1 MDLDWILFDAD
12 GVIQGVRDGWLAELT
27 AAGGTSGEDFVVAVF
42 EAELATVSGGDFEQ
56 AMTDVLRRFEI
67 TRPLAEVIDPQYWI
81 VVDAAMLA
89 AVRAL
94 RTSGLRCGLATNQ
107 QNLRGAYMRD
117 SLGYAE
123 AFDAQFYSWELG
135 VAKPHPDYF
144 RQILQRTGTPAQRV
158 LFLDDSEAN
167 VAGARSVGLRGE
179 LFPRGGSVSA
189 LHTVLAPYGVGL

>member
-27 AAGGTSGEDFVVAVF
+27 AAGGTGGEDFVVAVF

-56 AMTDVLRRFEI
+56 AMADVLRRFEI

-94 RTSGLRCGLATNQ
+94 RASGLRCGLASNQ

-144 RQILQRTGTPAQRV
+144 RQILRRTGVPAQRI
-158 LFLDDSEAN
+158 LFLDDSESN
-167 VAGARSVGLRGE
+167 VAGARSVGLRAE
-179 LFPRGGSVSA
+179 PFPRGGSVPA
-189 LHTVLAPYGVGL
+189 LHTILAPYGVGL